1 MSDDKKWSRKG
12 SEAQKNEA
20 EPKEVLQAESVTLHE
35 AETITVHEVD
45 SIVQPKPSK
54 KKNKWKISVDEAV
67 NYGFGVIGGV
77 LPYLLGIVL
86 MYVTAA
92 ITFFLSLSADD
103 GALGNVLLIITIA
116 FFITGILFQL
126 ALTIGLGYKFG
137 GDVLL
142 RAVRTHNSVRKK
154 K

>member
-1 MSDDKKWSRKG
+1 MGDDKKWSREE
-12 SEAQKNEA
+12 SESQKNDD
-20 EPKEVLQAESVTLHE
+20 EPEEVLQAESVTLHE

-45 SIVQPKPSK
+45 SIVQPKTSK
-54 KKNKWKISVDEAV
+54 KKNQWKISVDEAV
-67 NYGFGVIGGV
+67 NYGFGVISGV

-86 MYVTAA
+86 MYITAG
-92 ITFFLSLSADD
+92 ITFFLSMTADD
-103 GALGNVLLIITIA
+103 DYLGNGLLIITIA
-116 FFITGILFQL
+116 FFVTGILFQL

>member
-1 MSDDKKWSRKG
+1 MSDDKKWSREG
-12 SEAQKNEA
+12 GESQKNDD

-35 AETITVHEVD
+35 AETITVHKVD
-45 SIVQPKPSK
+45 SVVQPKPSQ

-67 NYGFGVIGGV
+67 NYGFSIIGGV
-77 LPYLLGIVL
+77 LPYLLGIAL
-86 MYVTAA
+86 MYITAA
-92 ITFFLSLSADD
+92 ITFFLSLTADD
-103 GALGNVLLIITIA
+103 DSLGNVLLIITIA
-116 FFITGILFQL
+116 FFVSGILFQL

-142 RAVRTHNSVRKK
+142 RAVRTHNSVSKK